1 MFVCFSTDQDVKNVD
16 VDGNDD
22 GDEDDDNDDD
32 DDNVNDSKDFATDT
46 TLWLLLFA
54 F

>member
-22 GDEDDDNDDD
+22 GND
-32 DDNVNDSKDFATDT
+32 DDNVNDPKDFATDT